1 MEPIHVVCALLD
13 SITRVRCELK
23 RNNNSEKRDDSFE
36 SSNAVNHQVNSWAI
50 SELRRYSRGCESC
63 CTLRG
68 RLEGFRDGAV
78 RKRNCPC

>member
-36 SSNAVNHQVNSWAI
+36 SSNTVKPP
-50 SELRRYSRGCESC
+50 G
-63 CTLRG
+63 
-68 RLEGFRDGAV
+68 
-78 RKRNCPC
+78 